1 MDHIS
6 FVSKLRSQLASTL
19 DGRDR
24 KSEFV
29 AGLEEATHDPA
40 CLIKLLS
47 GCKVFCY
54 ILFFLFKCSH
64 MGCLLFILFI
74 DDITKLLINLIV

>member
-6 FVSKLRSQLASTL
+6 FVSKLRSQLAPSL

-24 KSEFV
+24 KAEFI

-40 CLIKLLS
+40 SLIKLLS
-47 GCKVFCY
+47 GCKVIFKYCVNG
-54 ILFFLFKCSH
+54 FLKTIIFRWSIEIQT
-64 MGCLLFILFI
+64 LRS
-74 DDITKLLINLIV
+74 